1 MTLWGLPRVY
11 FGRMPPPFQRAI
23 VSVTNDLAT
32 DNRVHRTCTV
42 LQELGYDVL
51 LVGRQ
56 LPGSLPLERPYRTR
70 RMRLLFNK
78 GPLFYAEYNLRL
90 FFLLLAVPAGSR
102 QTMPPANSGPAVP
115 AGSRQT
121 TPPANAVPAGSRQAI
136 PPANSGPCAGTVFFS
151 NDLDTLLPNFLAA
164 RIRGKKLVYDTH
176 EFFTEVPELVQR
188 PRVRAVWLA
197 IERWVFP
204 KLRTVITVNQSIAD
218 AYKERYAKDLHVV
231 RNIPMPRVL
240 GPLPSRAELD
250 LPVDKPILVLQG
262 SGINMDRGAEEAVL
276 AMRGLPQFLL
286 LIIGGGDA
294 WPVLQRLVNEHALE
308 DRVRLMG
315 KMPYA
320 RMMDYTRNADL
331 GLTLDK
337 DTNLNYRF
345 SLPNKLFDYLHAGI
359 PVLATD
365 LPEVAAIVR
374 RFVCG
379 VVVPKAEPAVLQHAV
394 TALFADA
401 VRYQELRSNATKAAS
416 ALDGAGEADKLRELM
431 QGLGQG

>member
-1 MTLWGLPRVY
+1 MVQVYPLPRVY
-11 FGRMPPPFQRAI
+11 FGGMPQPFQRAL

-42 LQELGYDVL
+42 LQDLGYEVL
-51 LVGRQ
+51 LIGRK

-70 RMRLLFNK
+70 RMRLLFTK

-90 FFLLLAVPAGSR
+90 FFLLLFGRA
-102 QTMPPANSGPAVP
+102 
-115 AGSRQT
+115 
-121 TPPANAVPAGSRQAI
+121 
-136 PPANSGPCAGTVFFS
+136 TVFFS

-164 RIRGKKLVYDTH
+164 RIRGKRLVYDTH

-197 IERWVFP
+197 IERWIFP
-204 KLRTVITVNQSIAD
+204 KLQTVITVNQSIAG
-218 AYKERYAKDLHVV
+218 AYKERYGKQLHVV
-231 RNIPMPRVL
+231 RNIPMPREL
-240 GPLPSRAELD
+240 GTLPSRTELD
-250 LPVDKPILVLQG
+250 LPADKHILVLQG

-276 AMRGLPQFLL
+276 AMRELPDCLL

-294 WPVLQRLVNEHALE
+294 WPVLQRMVKEHALE
-308 DRVRLMG
+308 DRVRLLG
-315 KMPYA
+315 KMPYE

-345 SLPNKLFDYLHAGI
+345 SLPNKLFDYLRAGI

-374 RFVCG
+374 GHACG
-379 VVVPKAEPAVLQHAV
+379 VVIARPDPGLIVQAVN
-394 TALFADA
+394 ALFADA
-401 VRYQELRSNATKAAS
+401 QGYTALKHGAARAAR
-416 ALDGAGEADKLRELM
+416 ALDGTAEVATLRAVL
-431 QGLGQG
+431 QDLP